1 MKDFIDAE
9 LAAQQDLSAVQRFAR
24 LADTEAFAP
33 GARHRDRI
41 PLTRPRPGE
50 QYAFEVD
57 LDACSGCKSCV
68 TACHNL
74 NGLDAGESWRAVGEL
89 QGGSTAAPYLQ
100 SVTTA
105 CHHCVEPACMTG
117 CPALA
122 YEKDPATGIVRH
134 LDDQCIGCQYCV
146 FMCPYEVPRFS
157 HELGIVR
164 KCDMCHDRLAADEAP
179 ACVQACPTAA
189 ISITLTTEAAVVA
202 DSEAGA
208 FLPGAPDPRLTFPST
223 RYVSQRP
230 QPANALPADYFAA
243 RPERAHPPLV
253 AMLVLTQLSV
263 GTFAVEELL
272 RALTPASASA
282 SAAAAAFRATVALV
296 LGLAA
301 IGVSVLHL
309 GRPLLAWKAVLGLRR
324 SWLSRE
330 IMAFGAFAGLAL
342 LHATA
347 LALGDRLGLPESP
360 ALGALVVATGAL
372 GVYASVM
379 VYAATRRACWH
390 PLPTA
395 LRFFSTAAI
404 LGLATSLV
412 LSHIAAWLLP
422 GASASAGPALATAL
436 AVTSALKLAWE
447 ASLLRHVRDRQHGPR
462 RRTATLLLGELHR
475 VTGARF
481 LCGFAGGVALPSLY
495 AAVHDGPAVGPA
507 FLTVVAVATVALC
520 LIAELA
526 ERHLF
531 FVAASAPAMPGGLP

>member
-1 MKDFIDAE
+1 MKDFIDAQ

-24 LADTEAFAP
+24 LADADAFAP

-57 LDACSGCKSCV
+57 LDSCSGCKSCV

-74 NGLDAGESWRAVGEL
+74 NGLEPGESWRSVGEL
-89 QGGSTAAPYLQ
+89 QGGSSAAPFAQ
-100 SVTTA
+100 AVTTA
-105 CHHCVEPACMTG
+105 CHHCLEPACMTG
-117 CPALA
+117 CPVLA
-122 YEKDPATGIVRH
+122 YEKDPVTGIVRH

-189 ISITLTTEAAVVA
+189 ISITLTSDAVVAA
-202 DSEAGA
+202 DSEAGT
-208 FLPGAPDPRLTFPST
+208 FLPGAPDPRLTFPTT
-223 RYVSQRP
+223 RYVTQRP
-230 QPANALPADYFAA
+230 QPANALPADYFAS

-253 AMLVLTQLSV
+253 VMLVLTQLSV
-263 GTFAVEELL
+263 GAFAVEELL
-272 RALTPASASA
+272 RRLAPGAQPPAAT
-282 SAAAAAFRATVALV
+282 AFRAAVALL

-309 GRPLLAWKAVLGLRR
+309 GRPRLAWKAFLGLRR

-330 IMAFGAFAGLAL
+330 IVAFGAFAGLAL
-342 LHATA
+342 LHATF
-347 LALGDRLGLPESP
+347 LALGPHLGIPEPP
-360 ALGALVVATGAL
+360 ALGPLVVLAGAA
-372 GVYASVM
+372 GVLASVM
-379 VYAATRRACWH
+379 VYAATRRACWRFA
-390 PLPTA
+390 PTA
-395 LRFFSTAAI
+395 FRFVTTTTI
-404 LGLATSLV
+404 LGLASSLL
-412 LSHIAAWLLP
+412 LSHVAAWLLP
-422 GASASAGPALATAL
+422 GADASAGPTLAAALAATA
-436 AVTSALKLAWE
+436 ALKLTWE
-447 ASLLRHVRDRQHGPR
+447 ASLLRHARDRQHGPR

-475 VTGARF
+475 ATALRF
-481 LCGFAGGVALPSLY
+481 LCGFAGGVALPALY
-495 AAVHDGPAVGPA
+495 ALVHDGPAVGPL
-507 FLTVVAVATVALC
+507 FLTVVAAAAFTLS
-520 LIAELA
+520 LIAELT